1 MLKELIIVG
10 GGPAGHAAARA
21 AAEAGVSSVL
31 IVERDA
37 FGGTCT
43 NRGCIP
49 TKFLLTRT
57 GSARDGAGPETTV
70 DWEQLMKHK
79 AALVQG
85 LSRSIE
91 RDLQTRKVEIAR
103 GSASFISPHEIEV
116 SAAGGARTVFEGEK
130 IILATGSEPAQLPGF
145 PADGTAILS
154 SDDALQLRK
163 LPESLAVIGSGA
175 VGAEF
180 TQIFAR
186 LGVNVS
192 LIEAAERLFPAE
204 DPEVD
209 KLFRTTYER
218 MGVAVHAGSPVA
230 AIEKLEKR
238 VRVLLSSGDTVEAEC
253 ALVGVGRNLATS
265 GIGCERAGVMLGA
278 RSEAVIDDDLRT
290 SQPHIFAAGDVTGRM
305 LLAHAASYMGRYAA
319 RRSCGL
325 ASGKVP
331 YRSIPWAIFTTP
343 EVASVGLTEAM
354 AKRSGAPCLT
364 RLVPMMDNVKAR
376 IDRSTEGFFKVV
388 VESATGKILGGTI
401 VGDHASDLIH
411 IVALAVHQ
419 GMSVSDLRGFS
430 FAHPTIAESI
440 GDLFM
445 I

>member
-21 AAEAGVSSVL
+21 AAESGMSRIL

-49 TKFLLTRT
+49 TKFLLMRT
-57 GSARDGAGPETTV
+57 GSIRDAVRAEIPAA
-70 DWEQLMKHK
+70 WERLLKHK
-79 AALVQG
+79 DALVQG

-91 RDLQTRKVEIAR
+91 LDIVARNVEIAR
-103 GSASFISPHEIEV
+103 GSASFLSPHEIEV
-116 SAAGGARTVFEGEK
+116 RTARGENNVFEGGK
-130 IILATGSEPAQLPGF
+130 FILATGSEPAQLPGF
-145 PADGTAILS
+145 RTDGNTILT
-154 SDDALQLRK
+154 SDDALQLRR
-163 LPESLAVIGSGA
+163 LPDSLAVIGSGA
-175 VGAEF
+175 VGAEYAH
-180 TQIFAR
+180 IFSR

-209 KLFRTTYER
+209 HLFRKIYER
-218 MGVAVHAGSPVA
+218 MGVAVRTGSPVA
-230 AIEKLEKR
+230 AIEKLEKG
-238 VRVLLSSGDTVEAEC
+238 VRVLLSSGGAVEAES
-253 ALVGVGRNLATS
+253 ALVGVGRSLATS
-265 GIGCERAGVMLGA
+265 GLGCDRAGVRLGT
-278 RSEAVIDDDLRT
+278 RSEVVIDDDLCT

-325 ASGKVP
+325 AFGKVP

-343 EVASVGLTEAM
+343 EVASVGMTEAM
-354 AKRSGAPCLT
+354 AKRSGVSCVT
-364 RLVPMMDNVKAR
+364 RLVPMIDNVKAR
-376 IDRSTEGFFKVV
+376 IDRSTEGFFKIVI
-388 VESATGKILGGTI
+388 ESGTGKILGGTI

-411 IVALAVHQ
+411 IIALAVHQ
-419 GMSVSDLRGFS
+419 GMSVSDLQGFS
-430 FAHPTIAESI
+430 FAHPSIAESL

-445 I
+445 L